1 MNLAIVQMTC
11 YSVSLQVGRMLL
23 CMHRHLDW
31 PHPSTQSMTQI
42 SSASEY
48 WVLILFAVLLWCPML
63 AIMFLLS
70 LTTHYWCRL
79 RCSAISTFV
88 HRRNLMKC
96 LIHCNR
102 AWTFI
107 CQGTPARIFGL
118 QFLSLS
124 LSLCPCHCGYHDIKQ
139 VSHSS
144 QFVLCPSTRQ
154 VYLSSVWKK

>member
-11 YSVSLQVGRMLL
+11 YSVSLQVGHMLL

-31 PHPSTQSMTQI
+31 PQPMIQI

-70 LTTHYWCRL
+70 RTTHYWCRL

-107 CQGTPARIFGL
+107 CQGTPAGIFGL
-118 QFLSLS
+118 QFLSLFFVHAIADIMI
-124 LSLCPCHCGYHDIKQ
+124 LNRCPIVHNLYY
-139 VSHSS
+139 VP
-144 QFVLCPSTRQ
+144 VLDKCT
-154 VYLSSVWKK
+154 